1 MKTSL
6 LSTPTLMI
14 LMVSQFLKMM
24 MTMNDDDDNDCDG
37 DNFNITNKQDIK
49 KSFNLGENEK
59 FSIKLGCETI
69 FM

>member
-24 MTMNDDDDNDCDG
+24 MTMTDDDDNDCDG

-49 KSFNLGENEK
+49 KK
-59 FSIKLGCETI
+59 FKPWGK
-69 FM
+69 